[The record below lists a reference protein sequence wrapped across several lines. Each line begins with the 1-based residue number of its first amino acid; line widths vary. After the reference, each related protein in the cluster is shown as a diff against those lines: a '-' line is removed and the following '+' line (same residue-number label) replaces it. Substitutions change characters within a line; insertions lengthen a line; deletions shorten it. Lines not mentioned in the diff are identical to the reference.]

1 VVEATMRA
9 FAADGFAK
17 RKPGRKKITRRVLVA
32 LGPDAEWSLDGF
44 DKLNEAGFGIYGI
57 RDKWAR
63 FWLLYVVVPSNR
75 YSAVIGVIF
84 LRCVRKYGGKVINN
98 KYSTA

>member
-1 VVEATMRA
+1 MRA

-17 RKPGRKKITRRVLVA
+17 RKPGQKKITQRVLVA
-32 LGPDAEWSLDGF
+32 LGPDAKRSLD
-44 DKLNEAGFGIYGI
+44 GFGIYGI
-57 RDKWAR
+57 WDKWAR

>member
-17 RKPGRKKITRRVLVA
+17 CKPGRKKITWRILVA

-57 RDKWAR
+57 QDKWAW
-63 FWLLYVVVPSNR
+63 FWLLYVVVPSNW
-75 YSAVIGVIF
+75 YLAAIGMIF
-84 LRCVRKYGGKVINN
+84 LRCVRKYVGIVINN